1 MIDVQLLKLQYEV
14 LNVSAE
20 AIAHAT
26 GLPVDV
32 IEAEIARK
40 GWTRMWPDE
49 DEPALLAAEGED
61 AFKLQSDAFIEKTR
75 KRLFAYSLAKEILLA
90 TRYLE
95 LEAGIIAKA
104 NECLMYIDPQSG
116 ASAVKALSA
125 LWKDMAKSAAAASA
139 FSIGQDES
147 GMPTV
152 IIKDLSGRQ
161 I

>member
-20 AIAHAT
+20 SIATAT

-32 IEAEIARK
+32 IEDEIARK

-49 DEPALLAAEGED
+49 DEPALLTAEGED
-61 AFKLQSDAFIEKTR
+61 AFKLQSDAYIEKTR

-95 LEAGIIAKA
+95 LEAGIISKA
-104 NECLMYIDPQSG
+104 NECLMFIDPHSG

-125 LWKDMAKSAAAASA
+125 LWKDMQKSAAAASA

-147 GMPTV
+147 GMPMV
-152 IIKDLSGRQ
+152 VIKDLSGRQ